1 MLVPVMLTR
10 VTKLHLVL
18 LKITQAQVY
27 LAPTILDPDYLAPK
41 QF

>member
-1 MLVPVMLTR
+1 MLVAVMLTR

-18 LKITQAQVY
+18 LKIAQAQAQVY
-27 LAPTILDPDYLAPK
+27 LPPTIPDYLAPK